1 MDTIKREDAI
11 RIAEYPQI
19 GALTKE
25 ERVSLIMDIP
35 SAEKQGEWIIVC
47 DAEGEGDNLYRCSI
61 CGHEYGCQE
70 YDLPNYCGTCGARVS
85 K

>member
-35 SAEKQGEWIIVC
+35 SAEKQGEWI
-47 DAEGEGDNLYRCSI
+47 GKGDYEAISVKCSI
-61 CGHEYGCQE
+61 CGRDNGLSASDFC
-70 YDLPNYCGTCGARVS
+70 PNCGARM